1 MTYFPLRSP
10 SFQRETDVCR
20 KSAKGTRD
28 SKRPEVLNTGLS
40 EKKMPS
46 HDKAGHPHVGALLWK
61 VSSIRA
67 RLVVTSTSRS
77 HSQRNDGLIWPFYSH
92 SCGSRFNALSASRDQ
107 PSHDEKLIRASLVPR
122 ISSLLGK
129 SESNES
135 KRTSIINISLASIY
149 FGSPSPPNFP
159 KGVYCLRRGLVK
171 IGIILQYLPIPRED
185 LGMEAQPAAWHELPA
200 GSTC

>member
-1 MTYFPLRSP
+1 MTHFPLRSP
-10 SFQRETDVCR
+10 SFQRETDVCL
-20 KSAKGTRD
+20 KSAVGTRD
-28 SKRPEVLNTGLS
+28 SQHPEVLNTGLS

-46 HDKAGHPHVGALLWK
+46 HDKAEHPHVGALLWK
-61 VSSIRA
+61 VRSIRT
-67 RLVVTSTSRS
+67 RLTITPSSWS

-149 FGSPSPPNFP
+149 FGSPPPNFP
-159 KGVYCLRRGLVK
+159 KGAYCLRKGLVK
-171 IGIILQYLPIPRED
+171 IRMFLQCLLIPRED
-185 LGMEAQPAAWHELPA
+185 PGMEAQPAAWRELPA
-200 GSTC
+200 GSSC